1 MFCLVKMQIIRVIPA
16 IVENIPQVIQMDRAV
31 EKLECPL
38 SPLLESYL
46 LELSNTPSFH
56 GLVLFATKAFV
67 FFYHSIHLC

>member
-16 IVENIPQVIQMDRAV
+16 IVENISQVIQMDRAV

-46 LELSNTPSFH
+46 LELSNTPSF
-56 GLVLFATKAFV
+56 LLWT
-67 FFYHSIHLC
+67 SIICYKGFCIFLS